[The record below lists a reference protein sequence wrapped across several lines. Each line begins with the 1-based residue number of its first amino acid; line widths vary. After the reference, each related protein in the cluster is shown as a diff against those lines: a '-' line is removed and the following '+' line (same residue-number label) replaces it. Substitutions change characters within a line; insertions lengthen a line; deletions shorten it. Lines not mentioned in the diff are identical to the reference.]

1 MKNSQ
6 WGQII
11 SAGAFLCI
19 HSSEA
24 FDFCVLQIPKKCQ
37 NLNFKANLQCL
48 ESPVIT
54 ALIR

>member
-24 FDFCVLQIPKKCQ
+24 FDFCVLQVLKKCQ
-37 NLNFKANLQCL
+37 NLNFKANLQCQ